1 MDTGRRPAPDKG
13 RRGTLRGL
21 VYVSLEAPD
30 LLRRGKAGDG
40 THLQGSVIPEI
51 FLVSVILINTISLI
65 LWTVPTLKASYST
78 WFHLVEYC
86 TVLVFVLEYA
96 LRLWAAPEADLEREP
111 WRQRLRFVI
120 SPTGLIDAAAILPS
134 VAAIIVLVAAGDTLS
149 LSFLLA
155 VRLLTRS
162 AKLARYFPGGRRMG
176 IAIKLKGGQLLTT
189 VSGLLVIL
197 VIAAALMYFA
207 ESAAQPEVFSSIPAA
222 MWWSVVTLTTV
233 GYGDTVPVT
242 GIGRML
248 AAVIAVLGIG
258 LFALPAGILS
268 AAMMEANADPEND
281 TTTSPDPVTDG
292 AGRTAD
298 VCPHCGGVLGGREVA
313 ADTPGVEVR

>member
-1 MDTGRRPAPDKG
+1 MDTVPSSDSREVRQSS
-13 RRGTLRGL
+13 LRTR
-21 VYVSLEAPD
+21 VYASLEAPD
-30 LLRRGKAGDG
+30 LLRRSSASDPPY
-40 THLQGSVIPEI
+40 LRGSVIPEI
-51 FLVSVILINTISLI
+51 FLVCVILVNTLSLI
-65 LWTVPTLKASYST
+65 LWTVPSLNDTYAL

-86 TVLVFVLEYA
+86 TVSVFVVEYG
-96 LRLWAAPEADLEREP
+96 LRFWAVPEADPERSP

-120 SPTGLIDAAAILPS
+120 SPTGLIDAGAILPS
-134 VAAIIVLVAAGDTLS
+134 LVAIVVLVLFGDSLS

-155 VRLLTRS
+155 IRLLTRS
-162 AKLARYFPGGRRMG
+162 AKLARYFPGGRRLG
-176 IAIKLKGGQLLTT
+176 LALRLKAGQLLTA
-189 VSGLLVIL
+189 VAGLLVVL

-207 ESAAQPEVFSSIPAA
+207 ESAAQPDIFNSIPSA

-268 AAMMEANADPEND
+268 AAMMEANAADED
-281 TTTSPDPVTDG
+281 KGG
-292 AGRTAD
+292 ANQPAG
-298 VCPHCGGVLGGREVA
+298 VCPHCGGDLATNAPA
-313 ADTPGVEVR
+313 AQR

>member
-1 MDTGRRPAPDKG
+1 MDPATSSDVGAGRLAG
-13 RRGTLRGL
+13 LRSR
-21 VYVSLEAPD
+21 VYALLEAPD
-30 LLRRGKAGDG
+30 LLRRGGAGDG
-40 THLQGSVIPEI
+40 PYLRGSVIPEI
-51 FLVSVILINTISLI
+51 FLVCVILVNTVSLI
-65 LWTVPTLKASYST
+65 LWTVPTLKVAYSL

-86 TVLVFVLEYA
+86 TVSVFVVEYG
-96 LRLWAAPEADLEREP
+96 LRFWAVAEANP
-111 WRQRLRFVI
+111 NGNTWRQRLRFVL

-134 VAAIIVLVAAGDTLS
+134 LVAIAVLAISGDSLS

-155 VRLLTRS
+155 IRLLTRS
-162 AKLARYFPGGRRMG
+162 AKLARYFPGGRRLGM
-176 IAIKLKGGQLLTT
+176 ALRLKAGQLLTA
-189 VSGLLVIL
+189 VAGLLVVL

-207 ESAAQPEVFSSIPAA
+207 EAAAQPEVFNSIPAA

-268 AAMMEANADPEND
+268 AAMMEANAADEDQGEANQP
-281 TTTSPDPVTDG
+281 
-292 AGRTAD
+292 AG
-298 VCPHCGGVLGGREVA
+298 VCPHCGGELGTDAPVA
-313 ADTPGVEVR
+313 GARV